1 MKIAAIDVGT
11 NSLHMIIARVGEGQS
26 FEIIDREKDMVRL
39 GAGSLGGRTMADSA
53 VESALQAL
61 VRFRR
66 LADTRQVDTIVAVA
80 TSAVRE
86 ARNGGD
92 FLAAARRRAGIDV
105 RVISGS
111 AEARL
116 IHDAAVY
123 GVDVGSTRAVVVDIG
138 GGSTEITLG
147 TAAGARLARSF
158 KLGALRLTEK
168 YVRSDPVSRR
178 DAKRLSEKVSSEL
191 DAYLEQI
198 ASTGFEKVIG
208 TSGTLL
214 SIGALAIG
222 GGSPPEVVHHAQ
234 VPAERIR
241 ELGDELMSLTLPER
255 LKVPGLDPRR
265 ADIIV
270 AGIVMIDLILRKL
283 GAKEL
288 TLCDLSLRE
297 GLVLDYIRRHRGEI
311 DHTEKYPDIRRRSV
325 IELGE
330 RYHYEEA
337 HARQIGMLALALF
350 DQTRAVHKL
359 DDRAREWLEYAA
371 LLHDVGHLIGYA
383 GHHKHSYYL
392 VKNGDLRGF
401 SPEEVEAIALVA
413 RYHRSGQPK
422 RSHAGFGDLPRPVR
436 RTIRKLVPMLRIAE
450 SLDRSRT
457 EAVSALEIVRRDDGY
472 LLRLRAREDVELE
485 VWAATRHLESIEDLL
500 GRRVRI
506 EVRGDGHPARRPSPR
521 RKRASASSPASP
533 RRAE

>member
-11 NSLHMIIARVGEGQS
+11 NSLHMIIARVGAGQS
-26 FEIIDREKDMVRL
+26 FEIIDREKEMVRL
-39 GAGSLGGRTMADSA
+39 GAGSLGGRILADSA
-53 VESALQAL
+53 LESALQAL

-86 ARNGGD
+86 AKNGGD
-92 FLAAARRRAGIDV
+92 FLAAARRRAGLDV

-116 IHDAAVY
+116 IHDAAVH
-123 GVDVGSTRAVVVDIG
+123 GVDVGSNRAVVVDIG

-168 YVRSDPVSRR
+168 YVRSDPLSRR

-191 DAYLEQI
+191 DAYLGQI
-198 ASTGFEKVIG
+198 ASTGFDRVIG

-214 SIGALAIG
+214 TIGALALG

-234 VPAERIR
+234 VSADRIR
-241 ELGDELMSLTLPER
+241 ELRDELMSLTVAER
-255 LKVPGLDPRR
+255 LKLPGLDPRR

-270 AGIVMIDLILRKL
+270 AGIMMIDLILRRL

-311 DHTEKYPDIRRRSV
+311 EHTEKYPDIRRRSV

-330 RYHYEEA
+330 RYHYDEA
-337 HARQIGMLALALF
+337 HARQIRMLVLALF

-401 SPEEVEAIALVA
+401 APEEVEAIALLT
-413 RYHRSGQPK
+413 RYHRWGEPK

-436 RTIRKLVPMLRIAE
+436 RTIKTLATLLRIAE

-485 VWAATRHLESIEDLL
+485 VWAATRHLDSIEDLL

-506 EVRGDGHPARRPSPR
+506 EVRGEHGGQRPAGQPSRRQKKAVP
-521 RKRASASSPASP
+521 
-533 RRAE
+533 